1 MFFVEIK
8 FEDKIIHT
16 DKYNSLKDIATNL
29 GMSYQQVAD
38 INCGRYTP
46 KFINKKFLY
55 QPKITIER
63 IKNELTID

>member
-8 FEDKIIHT
+8 FDDKIIHT
-16 DKYNSLKDIATNL
+16 NKYNSLTEISKKL

-46 KFINKKFLY
+46 KFINKNFLY
-55 QPKITIER
+55 QPKIHIQR
-63 IKNELTID
+63 IKNELIID

>member
-46 KFINKKFLY
+46 KFINKNFMY
-55 QPKITIER
+55 QPKITIQR
-63 IKNELTID
+63 IKNEITID